1 MPPESLIE
9 DSAHDDVAAA
19 TSPVKSPRPRGQRPS
34 PTLRRK
40 QLGRTTRPWLLL
52 LPSLVV
58 LAGLLLW
65 PLIKVGILSVQ
76 DYEVKFGGGV
86 GTYTGF
92 DHYKDLLT
100 DGALWRTVLPNT
112 VFFAVAC
119 VALTVA
125 LGTLAALLLQRLG
138 TTWRVICSTA
148 IMAAW
153 AMPAVTGTYVW
164 VWLFSAGDGMMSQL
178 AGSLGLIDPETTNWF
193 TERLSFYAIATLN
206 VVHHGFPFVAI
217 TVLAGLLTIPKEL
230 YEAGMIDGANAWQR
244 FWKITVPTIKPI
256 FLVVT
261 ILSTIWDFKVFTQ
274 IYLMPGGAG
283 SNEEVLNL
291 GVWSYQQA
299 FALNDYGAG
308 AATAVLL
315 TLLLLL
321 ITIVYIRTLFKE
333 SDEL

>member
-1 MPPESLIE
+1 MTAGTVPAPVPEQ
-9 DSAHDDVAAA
+9 A
-19 TSPVKSPRPRGQRPS
+19 RPRGPRRG
-34 PTLRRK
+34 PTARRK
-40 QLGRTTRPWLLL
+40 RLITTTRPWLLL
-52 LPSLVV
+52 APALVV

-65 PLIKVGILSVQ
+65 PLIKVILLSFQ

-92 DHYKDLLT
+92 DHYTDLLG
-100 DGALWRTVLPNT
+100 DGRLWRTVLPNT
-112 VFFAVAC
+112 VLFAVAC
-119 VALTVA
+119 VALTVV
-125 LGTLAALLLQRLG
+125 LGTLAALLLLRLG
-138 TTWRVICSTA
+138 PVWRLICSTA

-153 AMPAVTGTYVW
+153 AMPAVTGTFVW
-164 VWLFSAGDGMMSQL
+164 VWLFAADDGLMSKL
-178 AGSLGLIDPETTNWF
+178 AGALGLIDPATTNWF
-193 TERLSFYAIATLN
+193 TERFAFYAIATLN

-244 FWKITVPTIKPI
+244 FWNITVPTIKPI

-274 IYLMPGGAG
+274 IYLMPGGSG
-283 SNEEVLNL
+283 TNEDVFNL
-291 GVWSYQQA
+291 GVWSYQRA
-299 FALNDYGAG
+299 FAQNDYGAG

-315 TLLLLL
+315 TLLLLV
-321 ITIVYIRTLFKE
+321 ITFVYIRTLFKE